1 VRHREVRVTGL
12 TAGQSYR
19 FALRV
24 GTQTVASCKL
34 VTLPEKLPLLGER
47 PFIMLLGTCFAQHED
62 SDGKVGNAFFHMP
75 QSRSPDIKLLAG
87 DQVYLDS
94 PWWKYLMQHSND
106 SLRDSFLEKYTST
119 WGQAD
124 GFARLL
130 ADGANYFCSDDHEYW
145 NNAPNAG
152 TYVADTWG
160 EEGRTWWWK
169 TASQL
174 YGIFQA
180 PREIQEISVPP
191 LSVLMID
198 TRKNRDAVRG
208 NFMLPASLARVEQ
221 WINALK
227 GPGVLIVGQP
237 LLWQKTGAIKGS
249 IYDWNLP
256 DFAQYQKLVKIIGAS
271 QHTLVVLTGDVHFG
285 RVAYGKLN
293 SGKELIEII
302 SSPLSLVD
310 KRAAGEWE
318 QAPATFP
325 VVPSEQ
331 VTPDVLARSAMVTM
345 ADFQPIGGHFLTLE
359 FTQRG
364 PGAELELRYWP
375 VFSGGVP
382 PSDFGKSVWKRTL
395 S

>member
-1 VRHREVRVTGL
+1 LHFIVPREVTATSAIIWMAAVDEPAQPEPSLQPANIGAQTAGAWQSWPADGNIRVRHREVRITGL
-12 TAGQSYR
+12 TAGQSYQ

-24 GTQTVASCKL
+24 GTRTVANCKL

-160 EEGRTWWWK
+160 EEGRSWW
-169 TASQL
+169 
-174 YGIFQA
+174 
-180 PREIQEISVPP
+180 
-191 LSVLMID
+191 
-198 TRKNRDAVRG
+198 
-208 NFMLPASLARVEQ
+208 
-221 WINALK
+221 
-227 GPGVLIVGQP
+227 
-237 LLWQKTGAIKGS
+237 
-249 IYDWNLP
+249 
-256 DFAQYQKLVKIIGAS
+256 
-271 QHTLVVLTGDVHFG
+271 
-285 RVAYGKLN
+285 
-293 SGKELIEII
+293 
-302 SSPLSLVD
+302 
-310 KRAAGEWE
+310 
-318 QAPATFP
+318 
-325 VVPSEQ
+325 
-331 VTPDVLARSAMVTM
+331 
-345 ADFQPIGGHFLTLE
+345 
-359 FTQRG
+359 
-364 PGAELELRYWP
+364 
-375 VFSGGVP
+375 
-382 PSDFGKSVWKRTL
+382 
-395 S
+395 